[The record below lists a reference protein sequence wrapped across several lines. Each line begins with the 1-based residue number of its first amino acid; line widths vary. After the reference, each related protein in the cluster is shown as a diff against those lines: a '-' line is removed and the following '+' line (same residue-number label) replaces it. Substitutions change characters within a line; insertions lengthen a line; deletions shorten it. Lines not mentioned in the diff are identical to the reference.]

1 MELDGRMDG
10 RNTKKKKLFR
20 YRWDWL
26 ELKSLGN
33 GTAGLGCGLAYLWPG
48 WLAFDVLLQVKN
60 AMTPRQTRF
69 WPPGIRAFIGQGHP

>member
-1 MELDGRMDG
+1 MDG

-33 GTAGLGCGLAYLWPG
+33 GTAGLGWAAGLPIA
-48 WLAFDVLLQVKN
+48 WLAGL
-60 AMTPRQTRF
+60 
-69 WPPGIRAFIGQGHP
+69 